1 MSGGVRNVVVSNC
14 VFQGTDVG
22 IRVKS
27 QRGRGGI
34 VEGFVVSNAVMQ
46 DVLSAFTFT
55 SFYSGTDKPGDLFP
69 VGEGTPRLRDF
80 RFSNITARGSKT
92 AGQITGLKEMPI
104 ENITFTGV
112 RIQAETGMKIT
123 NAKDVT
129 FQDVVI
135 ETGKGDAVSVVDSV
149 GIDLGRLK
157 SLVGKH

>member
-1 MSGGVRNVVVSNC
+1 
-14 VFQGTDVG
+14 
-22 IRVKS
+22 
-27 QRGRGGI
+27 
-34 VEGFVVSNAVMQ
+34 MQ
-46 DVLSAFTFT
+46 DVVSAFTLT
-55 SFYSGTDKPGDLFP
+55 SFYAGADKPGDLFP

-157 SLVGKH
+157 SLVGRK